1 MRSELRPKAKGRE
14 TMAVTIRAKRVSY
27 GLVELK
33 DNGPSSPRYAIY
45 VNGQIKEIS
54 DNLDFMIQTFDQK
67 YN

>member
-1 MRSELRPKAKGRE
+1 
-14 TMAVTIRAKRVSY
+14 MAVTIKAKRVSY

-33 DNGPSSPRYAIY
+33 DNGPSSPRYAIF

>member
-1 MRSELRPKAKGRE
+1 
-14 TMAVTIRAKRVSY
+14 MAITIRAKRVSY

-33 DNGPSSPRYAIY
+33 DKGPSSPRYAIY

-67 YN
+67 YY